1 MKAQITNKSHTNSP
15 YTHNVNADLIC
26 YTYMYHTKIDY
37 LKISEDFSYSKKC
50 FSLDKIKKK
59 PT

>member
-1 MKAQITNKSHTNSP
+1 MKAQITNKSHTNIP

-26 YTYMYHTKIDY
+26 YIYHTKNDY